1 MGRAEKLKMLQ
12 NIFDTRINIV
22 ATNKPKSE
30 FYTFI
35 TPRDCSAMIGSTENL
50 LKLVEGLQSEAI
62 THN

>member
-1 MGRAEKLKMLQ
+1 MGKAEKLKMLQ

-30 FYTFI
+30 FYIFI
-35 TPRDCSAMIGSTENL
+35 TPTGCSAMRGSTENL
-50 LKLVEGLQSEAI
+50 FKLEEGVQSEAV